1 MIPYLIYVYINNKYC
16 MYSNYKIICTLLS
29 LSLFL
34 FPSYVSILL
43 NVNVFSIKPY
53 GFKKEKTVRAVPIL
67 VISSNLF
74 SFFCFSSVLVNESPV
89 LPYLP
94 AVGDLDEVEL
104 PEQDSALRES
114 QSSGTLSTNAPSTE
128 SFNNDNPYM
137 RPAKRI
143 RKTLKPS

>member
-16 MYSNYKIICTLLS
+16 MYSNYKIICTVLS

-67 VISSNLF
+67 VIFSNLF

-114 QSSGTLSTNAPSTE
+114 QSSGTLPTNAPSTE

>member
-1 MIPYLIYVYINNKYC
+1 M
-16 MYSNYKIICTLLS
+16 
-29 LSLFL
+29 
-34 FPSYVSILL
+34 
-43 NVNVFSIKPY
+43 
-53 GFKKEKTVRAVPIL
+53 PIL
-67 VISSNLF
+67 VIFSNSFPFLF
-74 SFFCFSSVLVNESPV
+74 FSSVLVNESPV

-114 QSSGTLSTNAPSTE
+114 QSGGMLPTNAPSME

-143 RKTLKPS
+143 RRTLKPS

>member
-1 MIPYLIYVYINNKYC
+1 MDLKKRKCPC
-16 MYSNYKIICTLLS
+16 M
-29 LSLFL
+29 
-34 FPSYVSILL
+34 
-43 NVNVFSIKPY
+43 
-53 GFKKEKTVRAVPIL
+53 RAVPIL
-67 VISSNLF
+67 FISSNSFPFF
-74 SFFCFSSVLVNESPV
+74 SFSSVLVNESPV

-114 QSSGTLSTNAPSTE
+114 QSSGMLPTNAPSTE

>member
-1 MIPYLIYVYINNKYC
+1 

-43 NVNVFSIKPY
+43 NVNVSSIKPY

-67 VISSNLF
+67 VIFSNLF

-114 QSSGTLSTNAPSTE
+114 QSSGTLPTNAPSTE

-143 RKTLKPS
+143 RKTLKPSWCYLKPVLS